1 MKIRGLAFPLLALTV
16 SAAACAKKPAAAPPA
31 PAAGTTASA
40 QAPLPVPEV
49 GSKAPDF
56 KFTPVTTAGIGKAT
70 KLSAL
75 KGQTTVV
82 WFFPKARTR
91 G

>member
-1 MKIRGLAFPLLALTV
+1 MRIRGIAVPLFAAM
-16 SAAACAKKPAAAPPA
+16 SASACAKPPAAAPPA
-31 PAAGTTASA
+31 PASGAASAA

-56 KFTPVTTAGIGKAT
+56 KFTPVTLSGIGKST

-75 KGQTTVV
+75 KGQTAVV
-82 WFFPKARTR
+82 WFFAKARTR

>member
-1 MKIRGLAFPLLALTV
+1 MKLNGIAPTML
-16 SAAACAKKPAAAPPA
+16 AAAMSLSLACARQSMPPA
-31 PAAGTTASA
+31 PAPLAS
-40 QAPLPVPEV
+40 PPEV

-56 KFTPVTTAGIGKAT
+56 AFTPVTMAGIGKPT

-75 KGQTTVV
+75 KGQTTVI
-82 WFFPKARTR
+82 WFFFKARTR